1 VIWLNQI
8 VQGILLGGYYALL
21 ASGLSLMFGV
31 MRIINLAHG
40 DLAILGT
47 FLVLVLTD
55 HGVSAFV
62 ALAVVLPAMAVFG
75 WVLQRTMLERSLRSG
90 ALVPLLTT
98 FGLAIVIQNL
108 LFEKFGAD
116 VRSLD
121 IGTLGYDSWTITSQ
135 ISIAKLYAL
144 ILGVAIAVLLGL
156 QLFLTRTPIGRA
168 LRATAEDP
176 DTAELVGIDSKRVYA
191 LAAAI
196 ALAIVGL
203 AGAFYGMRTTFA
215 PYDGPVQLIFAF
227 EAVVIGGL
235 GSLWGTLVGGIVLGL
250 SQNLGQQVGQEYFGS
265 SEWFLPAGHIVF
277 LVVLAGR
284 LVVNEVGARGGVRV
298 MLGERA

>member
-1 VIWLNQI
+1 
-8 VQGILLGGYYALL
+8 
-21 ASGLSLMFGV
+21 
-31 MRIINLAHG
+31 
-40 DLAILGT
+40 
-47 FLVLVLTD
+47 
-55 HGVSAFV
+55 
-62 ALAVVLPAMAVFG
+62 MAVFG
-75 WVLQRTMLERSLRSG
+75 WLLQRTMLERSLRSG
-90 ALVPLLTT
+90 VLVPLLTT

-108 LFEKFGAD
+108 LFEKFGANP
-116 VRSLD
+116 RSLD
-121 IGTLGYDSWTITSQ
+121 IGTLGYDSWTINSQ

-144 ILGVAIAVLLGL
+144 ILVVAIGVLLGL
-156 QLFLTRTPIGRA
+156 QLFLSRTPIGRA

-176 DTAELVGIDSKRVYA
+176 DTAELVGIDSRRVYA

-196 ALAIVGL
+196 ALAIVAL

-250 SQNLGQQVGQEYFGS
+250 AQNLGQQVGQEYFGS

-284 LVVNEVGARGGVRV
+284 LIVSEVGARGGIRV
-298 MLGERA
+298 LLGERA